1 MKVLILGSGALKIG
15 QAGEFDYSGSQAIK
29 ALKEEGHKTVL
40 INPNVATIQT
50 SQDFAD
56 CVYFLP
62 VEPHFV
68 QKVIEKEKP
77 QGILLAFGGQTALNC
92 GLSLFKSGI
101 FKKHKVEVLGTSIG
115 AIEKTENRHLF
126 SQTLKSIDLSIPKSS
141 AVSNLKDAKE
151 SAKKIGYPVM
161 IRAGYSLGG
170 QDSGVAKNQKEL
182 EEIVKRAL
190 SKLDQVLIEEYL
202 SGWKEIEYEVVRD
215 KFDNCITV
223 CNMENFDPMGI
234 HTGESIVVAPS
245 QTLNNFEYHKLREI
259 SIKVIRHLKIVG
271 ECNIQFALNPNPKQT
286 NPKPEIRNPKQYQN
300 SNDKNSK
307 RFEHFNLE
315 NSNLFRASKF
325 DIRNSLDYRII
336 EVNAR
341 LSRSSALASKATG
354 YPLAYIAAKLA
365 LGHSLVD
372 LKNTVTKKTTAAFEP
387 ALDYVV
393 VKIPRWDLG
402 KFLKSE
408 AEIGSYMQSVG
419 EVMAI
424 GRKFEEA
431 LQKAVRMLDLNLEGI
446 LDENAPKTNWQKPT
460 PWRLFSISQA
470 INRGTT
476 SAAIYSKTGIDP
488 SFLVKIRNI
497 AMMEKDLKDGWQSWK
512 GSRQRTVDH
521 MREINLSSV
530 KSTST
535 DGKETT
541 DRTRLLTAKQYGFS
555 DKRIAALANSTEEKV
570 REFRHKHSIRPS
582 VKQID
587 TLAAEYPAQTN
598 YLYLTYN
605 GESDDI
611 NSKPEIRN
619 SQNDKIIVLGSG
631 PYRIGSSVE
640 FDWCS
645 VTCAQTVAQNGF
657 LPIIVNCNPETVS
670 TDYDM
675 AEKLYFDELS
685 LETILEIYQ
694 KENPEGVIVS
704 MGGQTPNNLAEKLSR
719 QNVKILGTN
728 TKSIDRAEDRSKF
741 SRLCDELSIKQPK
754 WAKLKSLKEA
764 VSFAQKIG
772 YPVLVRPS
780 YVLSGAAMNVAFTSE
795 DLREYLKL
803 ASHVSS
809 EFPVVISK
817 FHQDA
822 KEIEIDA
829 VADKGKILTFEITEH
844 IENAGVH
851 SGDSTIVLP
860 TQKVNS
866 ETLEKIKKITQKL
879 SSALKITGPFNIQ
892 FLAIGNDP
900 MVIECNLRASRSLP
914 FVSKVSGVNFAKIAT
929 EAILGKSSKFEVR
942 SSKFRD
948 YVAVKSPQFSF
959 QRIKGADPILRVEM
973 ASTGEVACFGDDVYE
988 AFLKSIIATGVKL
1001 PQKSV
1006 FISLAGDENKIEFLE
1021 SAGTLAKL
1029 GLKIFATEGTS
1040 KFLEK
1045 HKIKNAKLYKIHE
1058 KKKPNVLDYL
1068 NSKKIDLVI
1077 NIFDP
1082 YFKKEFDDDYLIRR
1096 ATIDYGV
1103 ELLANMQTAK
1113 LFVSA
1118 ISQKKLADLKILPWD
1133 YYLSDWKKTD
1143 INA

>member
-1 MKVLILGSGALKIG
+1 MKILILGSGALKIG

-29 ALKEEGHKTVL
+29 ALKEEGHQVIL

-50 SQDFAD
+50 SENFANK
-56 CVYFLP
+56 VYFLP

-77 QGILLAFGGQTALNC
+77 AGILLAFGGQTALNC
-92 GLSLFKSGI
+92 GLSLSKSGV
-101 FKKHKVEVLGTSIG
+101 FKKHKVEILGTPIE
-115 AIEKTENRHLF
+115 AIEKTENRHFF
-126 SQTLKSIDLSIPKSS
+126 SKTLEKINLLIPKS
-141 AVSNLKDAKE
+141 AAASNLKNAKE
-151 SAKKIGYPVM
+151 AAQKIGYPVM

-202 SGWKEIEYEVVRD
+202 SSWKEIEYEVVRD
-215 KFDNCITV
+215 RFDNCITV

-234 HTGESIVVAPS
+234 HTGESIVIAPS

-259 SIKVIRHLKIVG
+259 AIKVIRHLGIIG
-271 ECNIQFALNPNPKQT
+271 ECNIQFALDPSPSSGEST
-286 NPKPEIRNPKQYQN
+286 
-300 SNDKNSK
+300 KNSL
-307 RFEHFNLE
+307 LE
-315 NSNLFRASKF
+315 PSMNNSEKAKGKNGWTS
-325 DIRNSLDYRII
+325 INGQQLDYRII

-446 LDENAPKTNWQKPT
+446 LDENAPKANWQKPT
-460 PWRLFSISQA
+460 PWRLFSTAQA
-470 INRGTT
+470 INRGA
-476 SAAIYSKTGIDP
+476 SSRAIYSKTGIDP
-488 SFLVKIRNI
+488 FFLEKIRNI
-497 AMMEKDLKDGWQSWK
+497 ADLEKELQ
-512 GSRQRTVDH
+512 
-521 MREINLSSV
+521 
-530 KSTST
+530 
-535 DGKETT
+535 GKKQT
-541 DRTRLLTAKQYGFS
+541 DRTRFLIAKQYGFS
-555 DKRIAALANSTEEKV
+555 DKRIAKLTNSTEENV
-570 REFRHKHSIRPS
+570 RNLRHELNIRPS

-587 TLAAEYPAQTN
+587 TLAAEYPAHTN

-611 NSKPEIRN
+611 TGGINGRRVSNRTR
-619 SQNDKIIVLGSG
+619 SVIVLGSG

-645 VTCAQTVAQNGF
+645 VTCAQTVAQNKL

-675 AEKLYFDELS
+675 ADRLYFDELS
-685 LETILEIYQ
+685 LETILEIYHM
-694 KENPEGVIVS
+694 ENPEGVIVS
-704 MGGQTPNNLAEKLSR
+704 MGGQTPNNLADKLSR
-719 QNVKILGTN
+719 QNVKILGTD

-754 WAKLKSLKEA
+754 WAKLKTLNEA
-764 VSFAQKIG
+764 VTFAQKIG

-803 ASHVSS
+803 ASHISL

-829 VADKGKILTFEITEH
+829 VSKNGKILTFAITEH
-844 IENAGVH
+844 IENAGIH

-866 ETLEKIKKITQKL
+866 ETLEKIKKIAQQL

-892 FLAIGNDP
+892 FLAIKNTP
-900 MVIECNLRASRSLP
+900 LVIECNLRASRSLP
-914 FVSKVSGVNFAKIAT
+914 FVSKVSGVNFAKVAT
-929 EAILGKSSKFEVR
+929 EAILDKPSSFILH
-942 SSKFRD
+942 SLSLN
-948 YVAVKSPQFSF
+948 YVGVKSPQFSF

-973 ASTGEVACFGDDVYE
+973 ASTGEVACFGDDVNE

-1021 SAGTLAKL
+1021 SARTLEQL

-1045 HKIKNAKLYKIHE
+1045 NKIKTTKLYKIHE
-1058 KKKPNVLDYL
+1058 KKKPNVLDFL

-1096 ATIDYGV
+1096 TTIDFGV

-1118 ISQKKLADLKILPWD
+1118 ISQKKLTDLKILPWD
-1133 YYLSDWKKTD
+1133 YYLSGRE
-1143 INA
+1143 

>member
-1 MKVLILGSGALKIG
+1 MKILILGSGALKIG

-29 ALKEEGHKTVL
+29 ALKEEGHQVIL

-50 SQDFAD
+50 SENFANK
-56 CVYFLP
+56 VYFLP

-77 QGILLAFGGQTALNC
+77 AGILLAFGGQTALNC
-92 GLSLFKSGI
+92 GLSLSKSGV
-101 FKKHKVEVLGTSIG
+101 FKKHKVEILGTPIE
-115 AIEKTENRHLF
+115 AIEKTENRHFF
-126 SQTLKSIDLSIPKSS
+126 SKTLEKINLLIPKS
-141 AVSNLKDAKE
+141 AAASNLKNAKE
-151 SAKKIGYPVM
+151 AAQKIGYPVM

-202 SGWKEIEYEVVRD
+202 SSWKEIEYEVVRD
-215 KFDNCITV
+215 RFDNCITV

-234 HTGESIVVAPS
+234 HTGESIVIAPS

-259 SIKVIRHLKIVG
+259 AIKVIRHLGIIG
-271 ECNIQFALNPNPKQT
+271 ECNIQFALDPSPSSGEST
-286 NPKPEIRNPKQYQN
+286 
-300 SNDKNSK
+300 KNSL
-307 RFEHFNLE
+307 LE
-315 NSNLFRASKF
+315 PSMNNSEKAKGKNGWTS
-325 DIRNSLDYRII
+325 INGQQLDYRII

-446 LDENAPKTNWQKPT
+446 LDENAPKANWQKPT
-460 PWRLFSISQA
+460 PWRLFSTAQA
-470 INRGTT
+470 INRGA
-476 SAAIYSKTGIDP
+476 SSRAIYSKTGIDP
-488 SFLVKIRNI
+488 FFLEKIRNI
-497 AMMEKDLKDGWQSWK
+497 ADLEKELQ
-512 GSRQRTVDH
+512 
-521 MREINLSSV
+521 
-530 KSTST
+530 
-535 DGKETT
+535 GKKQT
-541 DRTRLLTAKQYGFS
+541 DRTRFLIAKQYGFS
-555 DKRIAALANSTEEKV
+555 DKRIAKLTNSTEENV
-570 REFRHKHSIRPS
+570 RNLRHELNIRPS

-587 TLAAEYPAQTN
+587 TLAAEYPAHTN

-611 NSKPEIRN
+611 TGGINGRRVSNRTR
-619 SQNDKIIVLGSG
+619 SVIVLGSG

-645 VTCAQTVAQNGF
+645 VTCAQTVAQNKL

-675 AEKLYFDELS
+675 ADRLYFDELS
-685 LETILEIYQ
+685 LETILEIYHM
-694 KENPEGVIVS
+694 ENPEGVIVS
-704 MGGQTPNNLAEKLSR
+704 MGGQTPNNLADKLSR
-719 QNVKILGTN
+719 QNVKILGTD

-754 WAKLKSLKEA
+754 WAKLKTLNEA
-764 VSFAQKIG
+764 VTFAQKIG

-803 ASHVSS
+803 ASHISL

-829 VADKGKILTFEITEH
+829 VSKNGKILTFAITEH
-844 IENAGVH
+844 IENAGIH

-866 ETLEKIKKITQKL
+866 ETLEKIKKIAQQL

-892 FLAIGNDP
+892 FLAIKNTP
-900 MVIECNLRASRSLP
+900 LVIECNLRASRSLP
-914 FVSKVSGVNFAKIAT
+914 FVSKVSGVNFAKVAT
-929 EAILGKSSKFEVR
+929 EAILDKPSSFILHPL
-942 SSKFRD
+942 SLN
-948 YVAVKSPQFSF
+948 YVGVKSPQFSF

-973 ASTGEVACFGDDVYE
+973 ASTGEVACFGDDVNE

-1021 SAGTLAKL
+1021 SARTLEQL

-1045 HKIKNAKLYKIHE
+1045 NKIKTTKLYKIHE
-1058 KKKPNVLDYL
+1058 KKKPNVLDFL

-1096 ATIDYGV
+1096 TTIDFGV

-1118 ISQKKLADLKILPWD
+1118 ISQKKLTDLKILPWD
-1133 YYLSDWKKTD
+1133 YYLSGRE
-1143 INA
+1143 

>member
-1 MKVLILGSGALKIG
+1 MKILILGSGALKIG

-29 ALKEEGHKTVL
+29 ALKEEGHQVIL

-50 SQDFAD
+50 SENFANK
-56 CVYFLP
+56 VYFLP

-68 QKVIEKEKP
+68 QKVIEQEKP
-77 QGILLAFGGQTALNC
+77 AGILLAFGGQTALNC
-92 GLSLFKSGI
+92 GLSLSKSGV
-101 FKKHKVEVLGTSIG
+101 FKKHKVEILGTPIE
-115 AIEKTENRHLF
+115 AIEKTENRHFF
-126 SQTLKSIDLSIPKSS
+126 SKTLEKINLLIPKS
-141 AVSNLKDAKE
+141 AAASNLKNAKE
-151 SAKKIGYPVM
+151 AAQKIGYPVM
-161 IRAGYSLGG
+161 ILAGYSLGG

-202 SGWKEIEYEVVRD
+202 SSWKEIEYEVVRD
-215 KFDNCITV
+215 RFDNCITV

-234 HTGESIVVAPS
+234 HTGESIVIAPS

-259 SIKVIRHLKIVG
+259 AIKVIRHLGIIG
-271 ECNIQFALNPNPKQT
+271 ECNIQFALDPSPSSGEST
-286 NPKPEIRNPKQYQN
+286 
-300 SNDKNSK
+300 KNSL
-307 RFEHFNLE
+307 LE
-315 NSNLFRASKF
+315 PSMNNSEKAKGKNGWTS
-325 DIRNSLDYRII
+325 INGQQLDYRII

-446 LDENAPKTNWQKPT
+446 LDENAPKANWQKPT
-460 PWRLFSISQA
+460 PWRLFSTAQA
-470 INRGTT
+470 INRGA
-476 SAAIYSKTGIDP
+476 SSRAIYSKTGIDP
-488 SFLVKIRNI
+488 FFLEKIRNI
-497 AMMEKDLKDGWQSWK
+497 ADLEKELQ
-512 GSRQRTVDH
+512 
-521 MREINLSSV
+521 
-530 KSTST
+530 
-535 DGKETT
+535 GKKQT
-541 DRTRLLTAKQYGFS
+541 DRTRFLIAKQYGFS
-555 DKRIAALANSTEEKV
+555 DKRIAKLTNSTEENV
-570 REFRHKHSIRPS
+570 RNLRHELNIRPS

-587 TLAAEYPAQTN
+587 TLAAEYPAHTN

-611 NSKPEIRN
+611 TGGINGRRVSNRTR
-619 SQNDKIIVLGSG
+619 SVIVLGSG

-645 VTCAQTVAQNGF
+645 VTCAQTVAQNKL

-675 AEKLYFDELS
+675 ADRLYFDELS
-685 LETILEIYQ
+685 LETILEIYHM
-694 KENPEGVIVS
+694 ENPEGVIVS
-704 MGGQTPNNLAEKLSR
+704 MGGQTPNNLADKLSR
-719 QNVKILGTN
+719 QNVKILGTD

-754 WAKLKSLKEA
+754 WAKLKTLNEA
-764 VSFAQKIG
+764 VTFAQKIG

-803 ASHVSS
+803 ASHISL

-829 VADKGKILTFEITEH
+829 VSKNGKILTFAITEH
-844 IENAGVH
+844 IENAGIH

-866 ETLEKIKKITQKL
+866 ETLEKIKKIAQQL

-892 FLAIGNDP
+892 FLAIKNTP
-900 MVIECNLRASRSLP
+900 LVIECNLRASRSLP
-914 FVSKVSGVNFAKIAT
+914 FVSKVSGVNFAKVAT
-929 EAILGKSSKFEVR
+929 EAILDKPSSFILHPL
-942 SSKFRD
+942 SLN
-948 YVAVKSPQFSF
+948 YVGVKSPQFSF

-973 ASTGEVACFGDDVYE
+973 ASTGEVACFGDDVNE

-1021 SAGTLAKL
+1021 SARTLEQL

-1045 HKIKNAKLYKIHE
+1045 NKIKTTKLYKIHE
-1058 KKKPNVLDYL
+1058 KKKPNVLDFL

-1096 ATIDYGV
+1096 TTIDFGV

-1118 ISQKKLADLKILPWD
+1118 ISQKKLTDLKILPWD
-1133 YYLSDWKKTD
+1133 YYLSGRE
-1143 INA
+1143 

>member
-1 MKVLILGSGALKIG
+1 MKILILGSGALKIG

-29 ALKEEGHKTVL
+29 ALKEEGHQVIL

-50 SQDFAD
+50 SENFANK
-56 CVYFLP
+56 VYFLP

-77 QGILLAFGGQTALNC
+77 AGILLAFGGQTALNC
-92 GLSLFKSGI
+92 GLSLSKSGV
-101 FKKHKVEVLGTSIG
+101 FKKHKVEILGTPIE
-115 AIEKTENRHLF
+115 AIEKTENRHFF
-126 SQTLKSIDLSIPKSS
+126 SKTLEKINLLIPKS
-141 AVSNLKDAKE
+141 AAASNLKNAKE
-151 SAKKIGYPVM
+151 AAQKIGYPVM

-202 SGWKEIEYEVVRD
+202 SSWKEIEYEVVRD
-215 KFDNCITV
+215 RFDNCITV

-234 HTGESIVVAPS
+234 HTGESIVIAPS

-259 SIKVIRHLKIVG
+259 AIKVIRHLGIIG
-271 ECNIQFALNPNPKQT
+271 ECNIQFALNPSPSSGEST
-286 NPKPEIRNPKQYQN
+286 
-300 SNDKNSK
+300 KNSL
-307 RFEHFNLE
+307 LE
-315 NSNLFRASKF
+315 PSMNNSEKAKGKNGWTS
-325 DIRNSLDYRII
+325 INGQQLDYRII

-446 LDENAPKTNWQKPT
+446 LDENAPKANWQKPT
-460 PWRLFSISQA
+460 PWRLFSTAQA
-470 INRGTT
+470 INRGA
-476 SAAIYSKTGIDP
+476 SSRAIYSKTGIDP
-488 SFLVKIRNI
+488 FFLEKIRNI
-497 AMMEKDLKDGWQSWK
+497 ADLEKELQ
-512 GSRQRTVDH
+512 
-521 MREINLSSV
+521 
-530 KSTST
+530 
-535 DGKETT
+535 GKKQT
-541 DRTRLLTAKQYGFS
+541 DRTRFLIAKQYGFS
-555 DKRIAALANSTEEKV
+555 DKRIAKLTNSTEENV
-570 REFRHKHSIRPS
+570 RNLRHELNIRPS

-587 TLAAEYPAQTN
+587 TLAAEYPAHTN

-611 NSKPEIRN
+611 TGGINGRRVSNRTR
-619 SQNDKIIVLGSG
+619 SVIVLGSG

-645 VTCAQTVAQNGF
+645 VTCAQTVAQNK
-657 LPIIVNCNPETVS
+657 LSPIIVNCNPETVS

-675 AEKLYFDELS
+675 ADRLYFDELS
-685 LETILEIYQ
+685 LETILEIYHM
-694 KENPEGVIVS
+694 ENPEGVIVS
-704 MGGQTPNNLAEKLSR
+704 MGGQTPNNLADKLSR
-719 QNVKILGTN
+719 QNVKILGTD

-754 WAKLKSLKEA
+754 WAKLKTLNEA
-764 VSFAQKIG
+764 VTFAQKIG

-803 ASHVSS
+803 ASHISL

-829 VADKGKILTFEITEH
+829 VSKNGKILTFAITEH
-844 IENAGVH
+844 IENAGIH

-866 ETLEKIKKITQKL
+866 ETLEKIKKIAQQL

-892 FLAIGNDP
+892 FLAIKNTP
-900 MVIECNLRASRSLP
+900 LVIECNLRASRSLP
-914 FVSKVSGVNFAKIAT
+914 FVSKVSGVNFAKVAT
-929 EAILGKSSKFEVR
+929 EAILDKPSSFILHPL
-942 SSKFRD
+942 SLN
-948 YVAVKSPQFSF
+948 YVGVKSPQFSF

-973 ASTGEVACFGDDVYE
+973 ASTGEVACFGDDVNE

-1021 SAGTLAKL
+1021 SARTLEQL

-1045 HKIKNAKLYKIHE
+1045 NKIKTTKLYKIHE
-1058 KKKPNVLDYL
+1058 KKKPNVLDFL

-1096 ATIDYGV
+1096 TTIDFGV

-1118 ISQKKLADLKILPWD
+1118 ISQKKLTDLKILPWD
-1133 YYLSDWKKTD
+1133 YYLSGRE
-1143 INA
+1143 

>member
-1 MKVLILGSGALKIG
+1 MKILILGSGALKIG

-29 ALKEEGHKTVL
+29 ALKEEGHQVIL

-50 SQDFAD
+50 SENFANK
-56 CVYFLP
+56 VYFLP

-77 QGILLAFGGQTALNC
+77 AGILLAFGGQTALNC
-92 GLSLFKSGI
+92 GLSLSKSGV
-101 FKKHKVEVLGTSIG
+101 FKKHKVEILGTPIE
-115 AIEKTENRHLF
+115 AIEKTENRHFF
-126 SQTLKSIDLSIPKSS
+126 SKTLEKINLLIPKS
-141 AVSNLKDAKE
+141 AAASNLKNAKE
-151 SAKKIGYPVM
+151 AAQKIGYPVM

-202 SGWKEIEYEVVRD
+202 SSWKEIEYEVVRD
-215 KFDNCITV
+215 RFDNCITV

-234 HTGESIVVAPS
+234 HTGESIVIAPS

-259 SIKVIRHLKIVG
+259 AIKVIRHLGIIG
-271 ECNIQFALNPNPKQT
+271 ECNIQFALNPSPSSGEST
-286 NPKPEIRNPKQYQN
+286 
-300 SNDKNSK
+300 KNSL
-307 RFEHFNLE
+307 LE
-315 NSNLFRASKF
+315 PSMNNSEKAKGKNGWTS
-325 DIRNSLDYRII
+325 INGQQLDYRII

-446 LDENAPKTNWQKPT
+446 LDENAPKANWQKPT
-460 PWRLFSISQA
+460 PWRLFSTAQA
-470 INRGTT
+470 INRGA
-476 SAAIYSKTGIDP
+476 SSRAIYSKTGIDP
-488 SFLVKIRNI
+488 FFLEKIRNI
-497 AMMEKDLKDGWQSWK
+497 ADLEKELQ
-512 GSRQRTVDH
+512 
-521 MREINLSSV
+521 
-530 KSTST
+530 
-535 DGKETT
+535 GKKQT
-541 DRTRLLTAKQYGFS
+541 DRTRFLIAKQYGFS
-555 DKRIAALANSTEEKV
+555 DKRIAKLTNSTEENV
-570 REFRHKHSIRPS
+570 RNLRHELNIRPS

-587 TLAAEYPAQTN
+587 TLAAEYPAHTN

-611 NSKPEIRN
+611 TGGINGRRVSNRTR
-619 SQNDKIIVLGSG
+619 SVIVLGSG

-645 VTCAQTVAQNGF
+645 VTCAQTVAQNK
-657 LPIIVNCNPETVS
+657 LSPIIVNCNPETVS

-675 AEKLYFDELS
+675 ADRLYFDELS
-685 LETILEIYQ
+685 LETILEIYHM
-694 KENPEGVIVS
+694 ENPEGVIVS
-704 MGGQTPNNLAEKLSR
+704 MGGQTPNNLADKLSR
-719 QNVKILGTN
+719 QNVKILGTD

-754 WAKLKSLKEA
+754 WAKLKTLNEA
-764 VSFAQKIG
+764 VTFAQKIG

-803 ASHVSS
+803 ASHISL

-829 VADKGKILTFEITEH
+829 VSKNGKILTFAITEH
-844 IENAGVH
+844 IENAGIH

-866 ETLEKIKKITQKL
+866 ETLEKIKKIAQQL

-892 FLAIGNDP
+892 FLAIKNTP
-900 MVIECNLRASRSLP
+900 LVIECNLRASRSLP
-914 FVSKVSGVNFAKIAT
+914 FVSKVSGVNFAKVAT
-929 EAILGKSSKFEVR
+929 EAILDKPSSFILH
-942 SSKFRD
+942 SLSLN
-948 YVAVKSPQFSF
+948 YVGVKSPQFSF

-973 ASTGEVACFGDDVYE
+973 ASTGEVACFGDDVNE

-1021 SAGTLAKL
+1021 SARTLEQL

-1045 HKIKNAKLYKIHE
+1045 NKIKTTKLYKIHE
-1058 KKKPNVLDYL
+1058 KKKPNVLDFL

-1096 ATIDYGV
+1096 TTIDFGV

-1118 ISQKKLADLKILPWD
+1118 ISQKKLTDLKILPWD
-1133 YYLSDWKKTD
+1133 YYLSGRE
-1143 INA
+1143 